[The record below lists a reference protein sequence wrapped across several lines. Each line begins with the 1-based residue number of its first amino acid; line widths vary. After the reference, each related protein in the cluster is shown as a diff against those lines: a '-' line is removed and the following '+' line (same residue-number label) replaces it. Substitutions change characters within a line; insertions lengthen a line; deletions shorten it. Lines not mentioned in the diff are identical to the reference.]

1 MDKKGDVR
9 IIHCPTD
16 MLIADFY
23 TKQLQGKQFRIYR
36 NLLLNLQEPTCVNYT
51 KAKELKQKQP
61 IQHIPTNKTK
71 CEDCVKLQEC
81 VENKM
86 KRTYN
91 DAVCSGVRATIK
103 ARNIQKPT
111 KYSGTKIN
119 VTGALKPSKYSN
131 YGHKLKK

>member
-1 MDKKGDVR
+1 MDKKGNVR

-86 KRTYN
+86 KRTYK
-91 DAVCSGVRATIK
+91 DAVCRGCKLRLKQETYK
-103 ARNIQKPT
+103 NQQNIAGQK
-111 KYSGTKIN
+111 
-119 VTGALKPSKYSN
+119 
-131 YGHKLKK
+131 